1 MTRLTFRFSPLDAV
15 DFDVCA
21 GPTRPSRV
29 PPEPPQVEPEAAT
42 TGPAASRPEPAPTA
56 KG

>member
-29 PPEPPQVEPEAAT
+29 PPEPPQVETEAARK
-42 TGPAASRPEPAPTA
+42 GPAANQPEPVSTA